1 MKPDE
6 LRFLYAVNLALKLGL
21 TPRDVINDPQLGI
34 HHKRCWWFL
43 QKWSRRRRY
52 DYGVTL
58 DLGWWT
64 PEGRVWAEETLSASL
79 GSQAA

>member
-21 TPRDVINDPQLGI
+21 TPRDVINDEQLGI
-34 HHKRCWWFL
+34 PRKRCYWL
-43 QKWSRRRRY
+43 LTKWDRRLFY
-52 DYGVTL
+52 SYGVSL

-64 PEGRVWAEETLSASL
+64 PAGKAWAEETLRVALPIQAS
-79 GSQAA
+79 